1 MVLFDIETDIEKPP
15 TNKCEHSTSEVWI
28 CIEKSKLATN
38 SKSHKSELITNLRF
52 LVKAIKYYDRHFE
65 YGTRFLGFSWLMIIV
80 ITPFYIFEC
89 NSNISDIFQK
99 FIYNIKQALFGIL

>member
-15 TNKCEHSTSEVWI
+15 TNKCGRSTSEYWI

-38 SKSHKSELITNLRF
+38 SKSHKSELIINLRS
-52 LVKAIKYYDRHFE
+52 LVKTIKYYDRHCE
-65 YGTRFLGFSWLMIIV
+65 YGTRFLGFTWLMIIV
-80 ITPFYIFEC
+80 ITSFYIFEC